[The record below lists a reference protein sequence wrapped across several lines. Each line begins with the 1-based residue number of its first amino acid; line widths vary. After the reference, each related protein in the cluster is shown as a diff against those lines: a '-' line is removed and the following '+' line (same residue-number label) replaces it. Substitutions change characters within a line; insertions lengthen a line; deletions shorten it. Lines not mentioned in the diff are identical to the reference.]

1 LHKKKVITALIGA
14 SMLVSLTG
22 CPSGG
27 GNNNNP
33 NNGPQNPSPS
43 ADVHVP
49 LSPDTPV
56 TFTAWITTGQQAP
69 APDNKISRLLRE
81 QLGVTIDYE
90 IISPENQDQKIGVS
104 LAGGQFP
111 DLIGATD
118 QNGRMTAGASM
129 IKLDGWLAT
138 GNYPY
143 LAEHVDPY
151 LRRISWSGEGVDP
164 GLYVIPNYNRFYGE
178 LKGGTHW
185 GTGFW
190 LQKAIL
196 VDAGYPSLDNMTLE
210 RYFGLIENYMA
221 KNPTIDGQPT
231 IGFQILASPGRE
243 WGMLNPPLFLEG
255 QPNNGG
261 VMVDHNNHATIYAD
275 KETARNYFKF
285 LNEMNAKGLVDRESF
300 TQTLDQYLAKIATGR
315 VLGMHDQRWNFGN
328 AHDSLVAA
336 GLDERTYISA
346 MPTWPGR
353 EPYYADRD
361 VMNLNQGFGVSVS
374 NRQVPAT
381 LSFLDKLLTEEWQKI
396 LSWGVE
402 GEDYLKGPDGL
413 FYRTP
418 EQRANYNNLTWR
430 ANNRLE
436 ALRDIAPKRQGT
448 FSDGNAYSPDEQPTE
463 FYDTLTDFDKNIMQQ
478 YNKRTW
484 REFVN
489 QPPENPVWYPAWNIP
504 IPDGSAAQMAN
515 RQLQD
520 AAMQFVPR
528 AILAAPSEFDAI
540 WDSYVAEIARIDVAA
555 YEDAINEGIQY
566 RLANWQ

>member
-1 LHKKKVITALIGA
+1 
-14 SMLVSLTG
+14 
-22 CPSGG
+22 
-27 GNNNNP
+27 
-33 NNGPQNPSPS
+33 
-43 ADVHVP
+43 
-49 LSPDTPV
+49 
-56 TFTAWITTGQQAP
+56 
-69 APDNKISRLLRE
+69 
-81 QLGVTIDYE
+81 
-90 IISPENQDQKIGVS
+90 
-104 LAGGQFP
+104 
-111 DLIGATD
+111 
-118 QNGRMTAGASM
+118 
-129 IKLDGWLAT
+129 
-138 GNYPY
+138 
-143 LAEHVDPY
+143 
-151 LRRISWSGEGVDP
+151 
-164 GLYVIPNYNRFYGE
+164 
-178 LKGGTHW
+178 
-185 GTGFW
+185 
-190 LQKAIL
+190 
-196 VDAGYPSLDNMTLE
+196 MTLE
-210 RYFGLIENYMA
+210 RYFGLIEDYMV

-231 IGFQILASPGRE
+231 VGFQILAAPGRE